1 MSEAPPNLDVQ
12 NGDDLFSLLADDIMI
27 HILQYV
33 PDARDLLACEKSCPT
48 LKELLS
54 YDEVWKYCGGA
65 ATEMVVELSY
75 RSKACIKPVLNDI
88 KLEQRSTHNRLV
100 DVLSMESVQ
109 RLMDRLRASWAY
121 VPGNHLHYYFRGD
134 SLACAL
140 DIIEAYIVKRL
151 QKALRISMRRAD
163 EYPTVELADLQ
174 LVDNI
179 RGDVSPSLNILLGQ
193 IDEHDEDTRAMFSSI
208 WDRAIQFQL
217 ARRLASRAGIVIIT
231 NEAMMEISNHIFS
244 VLMILLERPML
255 VLAPML
261 GYLSRVVFL
270 EEDTID
276 LWNDIPPT
284 TITRSTQRSLSGE
297 ESVTCDYHVV
307 IIPRLIV
314 DSAAFLGLPV
324 VYGLYGHNCS
334 WVLETGQTM
343 EEAVRAAKERYMV
356 QADPPGGE
364 NELDSSDGSSIE
376 SMSIESESS
385 EDDFVYYKERFW
397 IPRLV

>member
-1 MSEAPPNLDVQ
+1 
-12 NGDDLFSLLADDIMI
+12 
-27 HILQYV
+27 
-33 PDARDLLACEKSCPT
+33 
-48 LKELLS
+48 
-54 YDEVWKYCGGA
+54 
-65 ATEMVVELSY
+65 
-75 RSKACIKPVLNDI
+75 
-88 KLEQRSTHNRLV
+88 
-100 DVLSMESVQ
+100 
-109 RLMDRLRASWAY
+109 
-121 VPGNHLHYYFRGD
+121 
-134 SLACAL
+134 
-140 DIIEAYIVKRL
+140 
-151 QKALRISMRRAD
+151 MRRAD

-270 EEDTID
+270 EDDTID

-314 DSAAFLGLPV
+314 DSAAFLGLPA

-364 NELDSSDGSSIE
+364 NGLDSSDGSSIE